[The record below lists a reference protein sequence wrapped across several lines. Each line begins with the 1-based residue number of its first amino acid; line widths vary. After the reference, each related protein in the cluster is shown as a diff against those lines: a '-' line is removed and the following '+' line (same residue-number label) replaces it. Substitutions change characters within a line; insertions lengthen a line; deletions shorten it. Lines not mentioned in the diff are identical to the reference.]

1 MTVLSFAV
9 DDRFV
14 LRTIKSLTTN
24 PDNKWANSYEAVATE
39 TGDNADLISLGLS
52 IVAFERAIHQD
63 VVQFL
68 ELLVSTWE
76 ADSVPY
82 DPTSFLTLPL
92 TGNGSVGVVSDLMAL
107 NTTLS
112 VARVV
117 TNGRSGHLFY
127 RGVLQEGDV
136 EAPAGKSVLVDRDG
150 FQDTLTSAV
159 DAASL
164 DEWMGPSASNNLRLA
179 MISASGLQVRAVQ
192 SLRVQGV
199 SSVPTDHAWFNRSN
213 PI

>member
-1 MTVLSFAV
+1 
-9 DDRFV
+9 
-14 LRTIKSLTTN
+14 
-24 PDNKWANSYEAVATE
+24 
-39 TGDNADLISLGLS
+39 
-52 IVAFERAIHQD
+52 
-63 VVQFL
+63 
-68 ELLVSTWE
+68 
-76 ADSVPY
+76 
-82 DPTSFLTLPL
+82 
-92 TGNGSVGVVSDLMAL
+92 
-107 NTTLS
+107 

>member
-1 MTVLSFAV
+1 MTILSFAV

-14 LRTIKSLTTN
+14 FRTIKSLETN
-24 PDNKWANSYEAVATE
+24 PDNKWANSYEVVATE
-39 TGDNADLISLGLS
+39 TGDNADLISMGLS
-52 IVAFERAIHQD
+52 IVAFEKAIHQN
-63 VVQFL
+63 VVTFL

-92 TGNGSVGVVSDLMAL
+92 TGNGGVGVVSDLVAL
-107 NTTLS
+107 NVTLS

-117 TNGRSGHLFY
+117 TNGRSGHIFY
-127 RGVLQEGDV
+127 RGVLQEGDI
-136 EAPAGKSVLVDRDG
+136 EAPAGKYVLADRDG
-150 FQDTLTSAV
+150 FQDTITTAI

-179 MISASGLQVRAVQ
+179 MISAGGGQVRAVQ

-199 SSVPTDHAWFNRSN
+199 SSVPTDHAWFNRTH
-213 PI
+213 PV